1 MNLENYKTFLDLAM
15 TESFSR
21 TAEHMNIV
29 QSTVS
34 SRILELEKYLDI
46 KLFNRTNRKVEITS
60 AGRALIPY
68 ANKLIEIENE
78 GKKHIQST
86 NIFEDCLKICVP
98 GSVYRERL
106 SPVIDE
112 FYNQF
117 QKYSMDIRLH
127 KTSMQIEMLM
137 NDEADIGFISRVPNT
152 SKLKIM
158 PYLEYSWIL
167 VTNADYNITDTIDAS
182 ELTSINLCFNNL
194 NVQYNEWLEDVL
206 PKNFTSRINI
216 NSTAQL
222 IEYVKKGYGCAFLP
236 RYAIEDDLK
245 AGRLKEVKIRDVI
258 PNKFF
263 IYIAINRNRK
273 DSSIVKKFLDLI
285 PELDEYR
292 YNIL

>member
-34 SRILELEKYLDI
+34 SRILELEKYLGI

-60 AGRALIPY
+60 AGRSLIPY

-78 GKKHIQST
+78 GKKHIKSAS
-86 NIFEDCLKICVP
+86 IFEDCLKICVP

-106 SPVIDE
+106 SPVVDE
-112 FYNQF
+112 FYKQF
-117 QKYSMDIRLH
+117 QKYSMDIRFH
-127 KTSMQIEMLM
+127 KTSTQIEMLM

-167 VTNADYNITDTIDAS
+167 VANADYNISNSIDAS

-194 NVQYNEWLEDVL
+194 NAQYNEWLEDVL

-245 AGRLKEVKIRDVI
+245 AGCLNEIKIQDVT
-258 PNKFF
+258 PNQFF
-263 IYIAINRNRK
+263 IYIAVNKNRK
-273 DSSIVKKFLDLI
+273 DSSIVRKFLDLI

-292 YNIL
+292 YNIS